1 MDKKEPQS
9 DETQQSAAK
18 REQREMP
25 MVPVYPVPKRDD
37 RQKAAN
43 MEEPA
48 AHDRRHLLPQMP
60 IPNPPPP
67 PLVFREYTHLHEGAK
82 AGPDFAPTLYW
93 RPVLVL
99 PDGNAEIS
107 FDLCDSAR
115 TYQILVAGHTL
126 DGRIAEATAELKV
139 AKPTRNPGRGK

>member
-1 MDKKEPQS
+1 
-9 DETQQSAAK
+9 
-18 REQREMP
+18 MP
-25 MVPVYPVPKRDD
+25 KVPVYPVPKRDD
-37 RQKAAN
+37 QQPTPLVDQPQRN
-43 MEEPA
+43 P
-48 AHDRRHLLPQMP
+48 RHLLPQIP

-67 PLVFREYTHLHEGAK
+67 PLVFREYAHLHEGAK

-93 RPVLVL
+93 HPVLVL

-139 AKPTRNPGRGK
+139 AKPTGNPGRGK